1 MTFEVAEH
9 QELALECPEVLKRFR
24 GILKEAWTAWIRG
37 KQKKVV
43 FFWARSRWGNGFQQ
57 KSNYTVCHVCH
68 SQLSWLMSETVQHNV
83 WHGKL
88 KLKPLLEFL
97 TKWYQKDMA
106 RHALALSC
114 EFHSENFAGNW
125 HHSYIAYKETHGIY
139 FSCSVSTQKH
149 PRTLYVIRIYS
160 YIIRILDVCTH

>member
-1 MTFEVAEH
+1 MITIDNSISNN
-9 QELALECPEVLKRFR
+9 QPELSSSISHSCHFGDLWSRKAPGAGFGMSGGSQTLPWHSEGGMDRRES
-24 GILKEAWTAWIRG
+24 WQT
-37 KQKKVV
+37 KKVV

-88 KLKPLLEFL
+88 KLTPLLEFL

-125 HHSYIAYKETHGIY
+125 HHSYI
-139 FSCSVSTQKH
+139 
-149 PRTLYVIRIYS
+149 
-160 YIIRILDVCTH
+160 II